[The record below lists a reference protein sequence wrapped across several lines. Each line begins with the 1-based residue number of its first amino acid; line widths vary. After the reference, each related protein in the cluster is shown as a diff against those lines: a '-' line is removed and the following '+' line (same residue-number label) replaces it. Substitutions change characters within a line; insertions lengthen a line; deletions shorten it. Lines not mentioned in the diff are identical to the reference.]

1 MTADRFR
8 PNIASEDGIT
18 DADLA
23 AIAELGG
30 RGYDVR
36 GKSPRQVLELIHRGE
51 LGKRSLPQLVK
62 SGTIAYLTRVPAP
75 IGDVLRQAHRARS
88 TNGKRLIEH
97 GWRNRISLPDVS
109 RARWACRSTSPI
121 GAGTRVR

>member
-62 SGTIAYLTRVPAP
+62 SKGR
-75 IGDVLRQAHRARS
+75 
-88 TNGKRLIEH
+88 
-97 GWRNRISLPDVS
+97 
-109 RARWACRSTSPI
+109 
-121 GAGTRVR
+121 